1 MKALRE
7 TLKETWHFYKKTLIL
22 IAHGSKAYYGWC
34 FLLLAIIIIGFIFY
48 LKQHDVGLIAT
59 NMNDQ
64 VSWGLYIANFTY
76 LVGAAAAA
84 VLLVIPSYVYHFKPI
99 KEIVVLGELF
109 AASSIV
115 MAILFVMVDLGR
127 LDRVWHMIPFI
138 GSINFPQSLLAW
150 DVLALNGYLF
160 LNLLIPVY
168 LLIKFYYRKE
178 PNWKFILPFI
188 LLSIPMAV
196 AIHTVTAFLYNG
208 LPARPFW
215 NASILAPRFLASAFC
230 SGPAIIIIIFQIIRK
245 VSVYNIQIEDEAL
258 FKISELIAYAMFLN
272 LFLLSA
278 ELYKEYYSQTVHIAS
293 FKYLFEGLHG
303 HNQLVP
309 WIWAAMAMNVIAFFL
324 FLVPHTRKRLST
336 LNLGCILIIIGVW
349 IEKGPGFVIPG
360 FVPDP
365 LGEIYVYVPNLL
377 ELMVSF
383 GIWAT
388 GLLIFTL
395 LMKVAIPIET
405 GKFCYSKYEKEKTA
419 LSFPFNGTSLPPDG
433 FLITCRTDTTKM
445 VV

>member
-1 MKALRE
+1 MEKLRE
-7 TLKETWHFYKKTLIL
+7 MWNETWHFYKRTLIL
-22 IAHGSKAYYGWC
+22 VATGSKLYYAWC
-34 FLLLAIIIIGFIFY
+34 FSLLAIIIAGLLFY
-48 LKQHDVGLIAT
+48 MKQHDAGLIAT

-84 VLLVIPSYVYHFKPI
+84 VLLVVPSYVYQFKPI

-109 AASSIV
+109 AASSV
-115 MAILFVMVDLGR
+115 MMAVLFVMVDLGR
-127 LDRVWHMIPFI
+127 LDRFWHMLPLI
-138 GSINFPQSLLAW
+138 GSMNFPESLLAW

-160 LNLLIPVY
+160 LNLLIPIY
-168 LLIKFYYRKE
+168 LLVKFYYRKK

-188 LLSIPMAV
+188 LLSVPWAV
-196 AIHTVTAFLYNG
+196 GIHTVTAFLYNG

-245 VSVYNIQIEDEAL
+245 VSDIKLEDEAL
-258 FKISELIAYAMFLN
+258 FKIAELIAYAMFLN
-272 LFLLSA
+272 LFLLGS
-278 ELYKEYYSQTVHIAS
+278 ELYKEYYSHSVHIAPVE
-293 FKYLFEGLHG
+293 YLFQGLHG
-303 HNQLVP
+303 HNLLVP
-309 WIWAAMAMNVIAFFL
+309 WIWAAMTMNVIAFIIFL
-324 FLVPHTRKRLST
+324 IPQTRKRLTT
-336 LNLGCILIIIGVW
+336 LNLGCIFVIIGVW

-365 LGEIYVYVPNLL
+365 LGEIHEYLPNLL

-383 GIWAT
+383 GIWAL
-388 GLLIFTL
+388 GLLVFTL

-405 GKFCYSKYEKEKTA
+405 GKFTHTGYEKEITA
-419 LSFPFNGTSLPPDG
+419 SRSH
-433 FLITCRTDTTKM
+433 
-445 VV
+445 

>member
-1 MKALRE
+1 MEKFQELW
-7 TLKETWHFYKKTLIL
+7 KETWHFYKRTLSLVVKGSRLYYAWCFSL
-22 IAHGSKAYYGWC
+22 IAIIVVG
-34 FLLLAIIIIGFIFY
+34 LLFY
-48 LKQHDVGLIAT
+48 LKQHDSGLIVT

-84 VLLVIPSYVYHFKPI
+84 VLLVIP
-99 KEIVVLGELF
+99 
-109 AASSIV
+109 
-115 MAILFVMVDLGR
+115 FVMVDLGR
-127 LDRVWHMIPFI
+127 LDRFWHMLPFI
-138 GSINFPQSLLAW
+138 GLMNFPQSLLAW

-168 LLIKFYYRKE
+168 LLVKFYYRKE
-178 PNWKFILPFI
+178 PKWKFILPFI

-245 VSVYNIQIEDEAL
+245 VSTSRIEIEDEAL

-278 ELYKEYYSQTVHIAS
+278 ELYKEYYSQTVHVAS

-303 HNQLVP
+303 HDQLVP
-309 WIWAAMAMNVIAFFL
+309 WIWAAMAMNVVAFFI
-324 FLVPHTRKRLST
+324 FLIPQTRKRITT
-336 LNLGCILIIIGVW
+336 LNLGCLLIIIGVW

-365 LGEIYVYVPNLL
+365 LGEIYEYIPNLL

-405 GKFCYSKYEKEKTA
+405 GKFTHTEYEKEVIA
-419 LSFPFNGTSLPPDG
+419 SRPD
-433 FLITCRTDTTKM
+433 
-445 VV
+445 

>member
-1 MKALRE
+1 MDKLRE
-7 TLKETWHFYKKTLIL
+7 TLKETWHFYRKTLIL
-22 IAHGSKAYYGWC
+22 VGKGSNAYYAWC
-34 FLLLAIIIIGFIFY
+34 FLLLVVMIAGFISY
-48 LKQHDVGLIAT
+48 LEQHDIGLFAT

-76 LVGAAAAA
+76 LVGMAAAAA
-84 VLLVIPSYVYHFKPI
+84 LLVVPSYIYHFKPI

-127 LDRVWHMIPFI
+127 LDRFWHMLPMI
-138 GSINFPQSLLAW
+138 GKMNFPDSLLAW

-160 LNLLIPVY
+160 LNILIPVY
-168 LLIKFYYRKE
+168 LLVKFYYRKE

-188 LLSIPMAV
+188 LISIPWAV
-196 AIHTVTAFLYNG
+196 GIHTVTAFLYNG

-245 VSVYNIQIEDEAL
+245 VSAIKIEDSAL
-258 FKISELIAYAMFLN
+258 FKIAELIAYAMFLN
-272 LFLLSA
+272 LFLLSS
-278 ELYKEYYSQTVHIAS
+278 ELYKEYYSNSVHIAS
-293 FKYLFEGLHG
+293 FKYLFGGLHG
-303 HNQLVP
+303 HNLLVP
-309 WIWAAMAMNVIAFFL
+309 WIWSAMAMNVIAFFI
-324 FLVPHTRKRLST
+324 FLIPTLRKRMAT
-336 LNLGCILIIIGVW
+336 LNLGCLFVIVGVW
-349 IEKGPGFVIPG
+349 IEKGPGFVVPG

-365 LGEIYVYVPNLL
+365 LGEIHEYLPNLL

-383 GIWAT
+383 GIWAV
-388 GLLIFTL
+388 GLLMFTL

-405 GKFCYSKYEKEKTA
+405 GEFAHSKYEQE
-419 LSFPFNGTSLPPDG
+419 
-433 FLITCRTDTTKM
+433 TTTF
-445 VV
+445 

>member
-1 MKALRE
+1 MEKVRE
-7 TLKETWHFYKKTLIL
+7 ILNETWHFYRRTLTLVATGSKLYYAWCFFL
-22 IAHGSKAYYGWC
+22 IAIIVTG
-34 FLLLAIIIIGFIFY
+34 FLFY
-48 LKQHDVGLIAT
+48 LKQHEAGLIAT

-84 VLLVIPSYVYHFKPI
+84 VLLVVPSYVYHFKPI

-109 AASSIV
+109 AASSVI
-115 MAILFVMVDLGR
+115 MAVLFVMVDLGR
-127 LDRVWHMIPFI
+127 LDRFWHMLPFV
-138 GSINFPQSLLAW
+138 GLMNFPQSLLAW

-160 LNLLIPVY
+160 LNLLIPIY
-168 LLIKFYYRKE
+168 LLVKFYYRKE

-188 LLSIPMAV
+188 LASIPMAV

-230 SGPAIIIIIFQIIRK
+230 SGPAIIIIIFQVIRK
-245 VSVYNIQIEDEAL
+245 VSDFKLEDEAL

-272 LFLLSA
+272 LFLLGS
-278 ELYKEYYSQTVHIAS
+278 ELYKEYYSHSIHMAPVE
-293 FKYLFEGLHG
+293 YLFEGLHG
-303 HNQLVP
+303 HNLLVP
-309 WIWAAMAMNVIAFFL
+309 WIWAAMTMNVIAFLL
-324 FLVPHTRKRLST
+324 FLIPRTRKRLPT

-365 LGEIYVYVPNLL
+365 LGEIHEYIPNLL

-383 GIWAT
+383 GIWAL
-388 GLLIFTL
+388 GLLVFTL
-395 LMKVAIPIET
+395 LMKVAIPIVSE
-405 GKFCYSKYEKEKTA
+405 KFSYSKYEKEKTA
-419 LSFPFNGTSLPPDG
+419 L
-433 FLITCRTDTTKM
+433 
-445 VV
+445 

>member
-1 MKALRE
+1 MEKLRE
-7 TLKETWHFYKKTLIL
+7 IWNETWHFYKRTLAL
-22 IAHGSKAYYGWC
+22 VVKGSTLYYAWC
-34 FLLLAIIIIGFIFY
+34 FSLMAIIIAGLLFY
-48 LKQHDVGLIAT
+48 LKQHEAGLIAT

-64 VSWGLYIANFTY
+64 VSWGLYIANFTF

-109 AASSIV
+109 AASAIV

-127 LDRVWHMIPFI
+127 LDRFWHMIPFV
-138 GSINFPQSLLAW
+138 GLMNFPKSLLAW

-160 LNLLIPVY
+160 LNLLIPIY
-168 LLIKFYYRKE
+168 LLVKFYYRKE
-178 PNWKFILPFI
+178 PKWKFILPFI

-245 VSVYNIQIEDEAL
+245 VSASHIDIEDEAL

-278 ELYKEYYSQTVHIAS
+278 ELYKEYYSQTLHLAS

-309 WIWAAMAMNVIAFFL
+309 WIWAAMSMNVIAFIIFL
-324 FLVPHTRKRLST
+324 IPQTRKRLTT
-336 LNLGCILIIIGVW
+336 LNLGCLFIIVGVW

-365 LGEIYVYVPNLL
+365 LGEIYEYIPNFL
-377 ELMVSF
+377 ELMVSL

-405 GKFCYSKYEKEKTA
+405 GRFSHVIYAEHALRREK
-419 LSFPFNGTSLPPDG
+419 
-433 FLITCRTDTTKM
+433 
-445 VV
+445 

>member
-1 MKALRE
+1 MEKLRD
-7 TLKETWHFYKKTLIL
+7 TLKETWHFYRKTLIL
-22 IAHGSKAYYGWC
+22 VAKGSNAYYAWC
-34 FLLLAIIIIGFIFY
+34 FLLLAIIAVGFSSY
-48 LKQHDVGLIAT
+48 VKQHDLGLIAT

-84 VLLVIPSYVYHFKPI
+84 VLLVIPAYIYQFKPI

-127 LDRVWHMIPFI
+127 LDRFWHMLPFI
-138 GSINFPQSLLAW
+138 GLMNFPESLLAW

-160 LNLLIPVY
+160 LNILIPVY
-168 LLIKFYYRKE
+168 LLVKFYYRKD

-188 LLSIPMAV
+188 LISVPWAV
-196 AIHTVTAFLYNG
+196 GIHTVTAFLYNG

-245 VSVYNIQIEDEAL
+245 TSAVKLEDRAL
-258 FKISELIAYAMFLN
+258 FKIAELIAYAMFLN
-272 LFLLSA
+272 LFLLGS
-278 ELYKEYYSQTVHIAS
+278 EIFKEYYSHSVHMAS
-293 FKYLFEGLHG
+293 FEYLFEGLYG

-309 WIWAAMAMNVIAFFL
+309 WIWAAMAMNVVAFIIFL
-324 FLVPHTRKRLST
+324 IPSTRKRLAT
-336 LNLGCILIIIGVW
+336 LNLGCLLIIVGVW

-360 FVPDP
+360 FIPDP
-365 LGEIYVYVPNLL
+365 LGEIHEYLPNLL
-377 ELMVSF
+377 EMIVSF
-383 GIWAT
+383 GIWAV

-405 GKFCYSKYEKEKTA
+405 GEFSHVAYVERASRFQEEREPWKISSSGKF
-419 LSFPFNGTSLPPDG
+419 
-433 FLITCRTDTTKM
+433 
-445 VV
+445 

>member
-1 MKALRE
+1 M
-7 TLKETWHFYKKTLIL
+7 KETWHFYKRTLIL
-22 IAHGSKAYYGWC
+22 VAKGSQLYYAWC
-34 FLLLAIIIIGFIFY
+34 FSLLAIIVVGFIFY
-48 LKQHDVGLIAT
+48 LKQHELGLIAT
-59 NMNDQ
+59 HLNDQ

-84 VLLVIPSYVYHFKPI
+84 VLLVIPAYIYHFKPI

-127 LDRVWHMIPFI
+127 LDRFWHMLPFI
-138 GSINFPQSLLAW
+138 GSMNFPSSLLAW

-160 LNLLIPVY
+160 LNILIPIY
-168 LLIKFYYRKE
+168 LLVKFYYRKE

-245 VSVYNIQIEDEAL
+245 VSVTKIAIEDEAL

-278 ELYKEYYSQTVHIAS
+278 ELYKEYYSQTIHIAS
-293 FKYLFEGLHG
+293 FKYLFEGLHDQK
-303 HNQLVP
+303 QLVP
-309 WIWAAMAMNVIAFFL
+309 WIWTAMTMNVIAFIIFL
-324 FLVPHTRKRLST
+324 IPATRKRLAT
-336 LNLGCILIIIGVW
+336 LNLGCLLIIVGVW
-349 IEKGPGFVIPG
+349 IEKGPCFVIPG

-365 LGEIYVYVPNLL
+365 LGEIHEYLPNLL

-383 GIWAT
+383 GIWAL

-405 GKFCYSKYEKEKTA
+405 GVFSHSEYEKGVTV
-419 LSFPFNGTSLPPDG
+419 SRPH
-433 FLITCRTDTTKM
+433 
-445 VV
+445 

>member
-1 MKALRE
+1 MEKWRE
-7 TLKETWHFYKKTLIL
+7 ILNETWHFYKRTLTLVVTGSKLYYAWCLGL
-22 IAHGSKAYYGWC
+22 IAT
-34 FLLLAIIIIGFIFY
+34 IMIGLFFY
-48 LKQHDVGLIAT
+48 TRQHEIGLIAT

-127 LDRVWHMIPFI
+127 LDRFWHMLPVL
-138 GSINFPQSLLAW
+138 GAMNFPQSLLAW

-160 LNLLIPVY
+160 LNLLIPIY
-168 LLIKFYYRKE
+168 LLVKFYYHKN

-245 VSVYNIQIEDEAL
+245 VSVHHIEIEDEAL

-278 ELYKEYYSQTVHIAS
+278 ELFKEYYSQTVHIAS
-293 FKYLFEGLHG
+293 FRYLFEGLHG

-309 WIWAAMAMNVIAFFL
+309 WIWAAMTMNVIAFFI
-324 FLVPHTRKRLST
+324 FLIPKTRKRLAT
-336 LNLGCILIIIGVW
+336 LNLGCLLIIIGVW

-365 LGEIYVYVPNLL
+365 LGEIFVYLPNLL
-377 ELMVSF
+377 ELMISF

-405 GKFCYSKYEKEKTA
+405 GAFTHTEYEKGIMA
-419 LSFPFNGTSLPPDG
+419 YRS
-433 FLITCRTDTTKM
+433 R
-445 VV
+445 

>member
-1 MKALRE
+1 MEKLRE
-7 TLKETWHFYKKTLIL
+7 ILNDTWDFYRRTLTLVVK
-22 IAHGSKAYYGWC
+22 GSKLYYAWC
-34 FLLLAIIIIGFIFY
+34 FSLLAIIIAGFIFY
-48 LKQHDVGLIAT
+48 LKQHEVGLIAT
-59 NMNDQ
+59 HMNDQ

-109 AASSIV
+109 AASSII

-127 LDRVWHMIPFI
+127 IDRFWHMIPFV
-138 GSINFPQSLLAW
+138 GKMNFPQSLLAW

-160 LNLLIPVY
+160 LNLLIPIY
-168 LLIKFYYRKE
+168 LLVKFYYRKE

-245 VSVYNIQIEDEAL
+245 VSISHIEIEDEAL

-278 ELYKEYYSQTVHIAS
+278 ELFKEYYSQTVHIAS
-293 FKYLFEGLHG
+293 FRYLFEGLHG

-309 WIWAAMAMNVIAFFL
+309 WIWAAMVMNVIAFIIFL
-324 FLVPHTRKRLST
+324 IPQTRKRLTT
-336 LNLGCILIIIGVW
+336 LNLGCLLIIIGVW
-349 IEKGPGFVIPG
+349 IEKGPGFVVPG

-365 LGEIYVYVPNLL
+365 LGEIYEYIPNLV

-405 GKFCYSKYEKEKTA
+405 GKFSYSKYEKEKTA
-419 LSFPFNGTSLPPDG
+419 L
-433 FLITCRTDTTKM
+433 
-445 VV
+445 